1 MNTSNT
7 LNTLSPLDGRYANS
21 IKDLSAYFS
30 ESALMGYRLK
40 VEIEYLIAL
49 GSEKGIK
56 ELPPFSK
63 DEQSRLRKIYENFN
77 STGAEKVKE
86 IEATTNHDV
95 KAIEYYIQD
104 RVKKALHPWIH
115 FALTSEDVNNLSY
128 SLMWQDGLKQ
138 VYLTALNSVNKK
150 LKKLARKYKTAS
162 MLALTHGQPATPT
175 TFGKELAV
183 FCARLDRQISQIKPH
198 TLLGKFGGATG
209 TWSAHLV
216 AYPKVDWTRFAS
228 KFIKSLGLEPNLITT
243 QIEPHDSLAESFHQV
258 VRVNSILT
266 DLCRDMWSYISR
278 GILGQKKVAGEV
290 GSSTMPHK
298 INPIQF
304 ENAEGNMGIANAL
317 LNHLT
322 TKLPVSRMQR
332 DLTDSTTLRNQ
343 GVALGHSYLALQNIL
358 KGLSR
363 ITINKVNMSAELNN
377 HWEVLGEAVQTI
389 LRKSGKQD
397 AYEQLKNMTQ
407 GQSVTAESMA
417 KFVSGLK
424 VSDEDKRTL
433 LNLSP
438 TNYTGLA
445 NKLVELLL

>member
-1 MNTSNT
+1 MNS
-7 LNTLSPLDGRYANS
+7 LNNISPLDGRYANS
-21 IKDLSAYFS
+21 ISILSDYFS

-49 GSEKGIK
+49 GNEKGIK
-56 ELPPFSK
+56 DLPAFSK
-63 DEQSRLRKIYENFN
+63 DEQSRLRKIYQNFN
-77 STGAEKVKE
+77 SAGAEKVKE
-86 IEATTNHDV
+86 IEAITNHDV

-104 RVKKALHPWIH
+104 KVKKSLHPWIH

-128 SLMWQDGLKQ
+128 SLMWQDGLKN
-138 VYLTALNSVNKK
+138 VYLTLLQLINKE
-150 LKKLARKYKTAS
+150 LKKLAQKYKGS
-162 MLALTHGQPATPT
+162 PMLALTHGQPATPT

-183 FCARLDRQISQIKPH
+183 FCARLDRQISQMKPH

-209 TWSAHLV
+209 TWSAHV
-216 AYPKVDWTRFAS
+216 AAYPKLNWTKFAA
-228 KFIKSLGLEPNLITT
+228 KFIHSLGLEPNLITT

-258 VRVNSILT
+258 IRVNSILT
-266 DLCRDMWSYISR
+266 NLCRDMWSYISR

-317 LNHLT
+317 LNHLA

-363 ITINKVNMSAELNN
+363 ITIHKVKMTNELNN

-397 AYEQLKNMTQ
+397 AYEQLKTLTQ
-407 GQSVTAESMA
+407 GQSINAKSMA
-417 KFVSGLK
+417 EFVSGLK
-424 VSDEDKRTL
+424 ISDEDKRTL
-433 LNLSP
+433 LELTPENYIGLSS
-438 TNYTGLA
+438 
-445 NKLVELLL
+445 KLVEIL